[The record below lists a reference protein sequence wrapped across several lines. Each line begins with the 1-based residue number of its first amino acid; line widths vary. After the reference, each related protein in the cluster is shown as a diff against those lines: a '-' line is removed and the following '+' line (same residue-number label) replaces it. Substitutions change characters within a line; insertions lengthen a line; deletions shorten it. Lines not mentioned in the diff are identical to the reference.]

1 MTRQQFVDFL
11 GRHRAGGLI
20 DRCGQEMARVIAG
33 VAQTGKTGSVTIK
46 LVVKPAPRG
55 GSAVYVTDDVKTKAP
70 EVQTEASFWFAN
82 DKGQLSVDHPDQRTL
97 PFTPEVVQAPAEQA
111 AAGV

>member
-1 MTRQQFVDFL
+1 
-11 GRHRAGGLI
+11 
-20 DRCGQEMARVIAG
+20 MARVIAG

-55 GSAVYVTDDVKTKAP
+55 GSAVYVTDDVTDDVTAKAP

-97 PFTPEVVQAPAEQA
+97 PFTPEAVQAPAEQA
-111 AAGV
+111 AAVV